1 MEVIFVSYAHCKT
14 PINSA
19 FQVPRSWVVDFTQS
33 MVGFFRSGVCWGEGM
48 LDLPGII
55 KLPILVIKWDPILG
69 KIKLDVN
76 MLLVNLLD
84 LHPQPVANK
93 GSAGPFSGT

>member
-1 MEVIFVSYAHCKT
+1 
-14 PINSA
+14 
-19 FQVPRSWVVDFTQS
+19 

-55 KLPILVIKWDPILG
+55 QLPILVIKWGPILG

-84 LHPQPVANK
+84 LHPQPVANSGYRDHSVAPK
-93 GSAGPFSGT
+93 VKSGPHFSSEKIWDH